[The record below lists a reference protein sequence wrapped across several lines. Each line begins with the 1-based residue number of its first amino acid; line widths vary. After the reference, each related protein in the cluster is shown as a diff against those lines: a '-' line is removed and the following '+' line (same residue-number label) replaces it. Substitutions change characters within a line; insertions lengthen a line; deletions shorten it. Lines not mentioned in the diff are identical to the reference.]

1 MNAELIAK
9 SVFWGAL
16 GLLTYSYVLYPVL
29 VGLWAR
35 LARRTPAR
43 EICAVT
49 DWPTVTLVVAAYK
62 EERFIQERLENAA
75 RTDYPEGKFDV
86 VIGCDGQ
93 EDRTGQIVA
102 AFDDR
107 RVRLLQFPQRRG
119 KASVLNDAVP
129 TAAGEIVL
137 FSDANTFL
145 DADATKRIVRH
156 FEDPTVGGVVG
167 KLILTDGATGKNV
180 DGLYWRYENF
190 VKTCEGKIGALLGA
204 NGAIYAIRK
213 SLWRPIPANTIVDD
227 FLIGMRIHESGHKLV
242 YDATAIANE
251 ETAPSIADEFHRR
264 ARIGAGGFQSLAWL
278 AGLLAPWHGRVAWA
292 FWSHKVLRWLGP
304 VWMLAMLIANIAL
317 LTTGEPLYRGLL
329 ALQGGLYLAAFLGS
343 RLTFP
348 GAIGKLLKVA
358 ALFVNMN
365 AALFVGLGR
374 WLRQSQGGVWKRT
387 ERSAAGA

>member
-1 MNAELIAK
+1 MTIERIAEW
-9 SVFWGAL
+9 VFWGAF
-16 GLLTYSYVLYPVL
+16 GLLAYSYVLYPVL
-29 VGLWAR
+29 VGLWGR
-35 LARRTPAR
+35 VARRPTVP
-43 EICAVT
+43 EPCAVT
-49 DWPTVTLVVAAYK
+49 EWPTVSLVVAAYK

-75 RTDYPEGKFDV
+75 RTEYPAEKFNV
-86 VIGCDGQ
+86 LVGCDGA

-102 AFDDR
+102 AFEDP

-119 KASVLNDAVP
+119 KASVLNDVVP
-129 TAAGEIVL
+129 EATGEILL

-145 DADATKRIVRH
+145 DADATQRIVRH
-156 FEDPTVGGVVG
+156 FADPKVGGVVG

-190 VKTCEGKIGALLGA
+190 VKASEGKIGALLGA

-227 FLIGMRIHESGHKLV
+227 FLIGMRIHETGHRLV
-242 YDATAIANE
+242 YDKTAVAHE

-264 ARIGAGGFQSLAWL
+264 ARIGAGGFQSLVWL

-304 VWMLAMLIANIAL
+304 IWMLAMLVANAAL
-317 LTTGEPLYRGLL
+317 LGHPLYRVLF
-329 ALQGGLYLAAFLGS
+329 AVQAGLYGAAYLGS
-343 RLTFP
+343 RVTIP
-348 GAIGKLLKVA
+348 GMAGKLLKVA

-365 AALFVGLGR
+365 VALFVGLGR
-374 WLRQSQGGVWKRT
+374 WMRQSQGGVWKRT
-387 ERSAAGA
+387 ERSGASA

>member
-1 MNAELIAK
+1 MTAELVAK
-9 SVFWGAL
+9 SVFWGAT
-16 GLLTYSYVLYPVL
+16 GLLAYSYVLYPAL
-29 VGLWAR
+29 VGLWGR
-35 LARRTPAR
+35 LARKPAVP
-43 EICAVT
+43 EPAAVS
-49 DWPTVTLVVAAYK
+49 DWPTVSLVVAAYK

-75 RTDYPEGKFDV
+75 RTDYPANQLEILV
-86 VIGCDGQ
+86 GCDGA
-93 EDRTGQIVA
+93 EDRTGQIVQ
-102 AFDDR
+102 AFEDP

-119 KASVLNDAVP
+119 KASVLNDVVP
-129 TAAGEIVL
+129 TTTGEILL

-145 DADATKRIVRH
+145 DADATQRLVRH
-156 FEDPTVGGVVG
+156 FADPKVGGVVG

-190 VKTCEGKIGALLGA
+190 VKSSEGKIGALLGA

-227 FLIGMRIHESGHKLV
+227 FLIGMRIHETGHRLV
-242 YDATAIANE
+242 YDNTAVAHE

-264 ARIGAGGFQSLAWL
+264 ARIGAGGFQSLVWL

-304 VWMLAMLIANIAL
+304 IWMIAMLAANVAL
-317 LTTGEPLYRGLL
+317 LGEPLYRVLF
-329 ALQGGLYLAAFLGS
+329 AVQVGLYGAAFVGS
-343 RLTFP
+343 RVTIP
-348 GAIGKLLKVA
+348 GLAGKLLKVA

-387 ERSAAGA
+387 ERSGARA